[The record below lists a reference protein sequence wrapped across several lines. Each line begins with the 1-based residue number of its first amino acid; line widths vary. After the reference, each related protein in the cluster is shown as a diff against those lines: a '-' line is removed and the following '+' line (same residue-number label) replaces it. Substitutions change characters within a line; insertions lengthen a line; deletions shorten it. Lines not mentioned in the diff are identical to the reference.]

1 MSNIYDRINKPKS
14 TPQPQ
19 AEIVPTAVEKPY
31 LPPTE
36 QDRTTSINELTT
48 RLETAN
54 SALALVD
61 DIVLKKYLSR
71 LSDMSVASLHEEWN
85 VKDALRDV
93 ILFKVNKMAYEK
105 DEYATDK
112 FNSIISALTYV
123 SGEVFM
129 VIDGHETKT
138 DFYLGVKIDPG
149 SDRTVSSYADTLKR
163 ALLGQFPGAKIEDL
177 SLNESDNKYSPQEVF
192 VKRINEEANT
202 ISICTGI
209 PAMKNSKGEYTNA
222 TFIQGIEKFALA
234 MQGQR
239 YTAIILASN
248 VSDETIGSIRTG
260 YENIYTQLSAAGTQ
274 QLAYSTNESLSN
286 ALSRSKGV
294 SDSIGHTESEGQTHT
309 TSQSTTETKTES
321 TTHTKGESKDNFWGK
336 AGKLSGPLMEA
347 GAILTATGFGAP
359 LGAAMMGV
367 GAVAGIGGTIGSKQL
382 SKSESKT
389 EGTSTGKTLGTSDSV
404 NHGHSDSTTHTES
417 FTETNGQ
424 TSTIGSTKNFTL
436 TIQDK
441 HIQEIQKRI
450 EQQLERMAVAE
461 SAGLWATA
469 AYFISYGTDRAT
481 AETGAA
487 IYRSI
492 VQGEQSGV
500 ERSAISTWYSNTPD
514 FNSLK
519 NYICAL
525 SHPVFSYHK
534 NSAFAPIQLTPTNM
548 LSSKEV
554 AIALALPRK
563 SVPGFPVV
571 EHVSLGKDVVRL
583 DDSESK
589 ASFDLGCIFDQGI
602 ARPENRVKLDINS
615 LTQHTFVTGSTGCGK
630 SETVYKLIDSIQ
642 KSDVNFLIIE
652 PAKGEYKNVFGTEY
666 IFGTNPLISNLL
678 KINPFRF
685 PEGVHVLEHADR
697 LIEIF
702 NVCWPMYAAMPAVL
716 KEAVLNAYED
726 CGWDLVKSVNKYSN
740 NIFPT
745 FSDLIWELEA
755 VIELSEY
762 SEEVKSNYK
771 GSLVTRVK
779 SLANGINGEI
789 FSGQEI
795 GDEILFDR
803 NVIVDISRIGSQET
817 KALIMGILIMRLNEY
832 RANSGVEPNSRLRH
846 VTILEEAHN
855 LLKRCSQEQSSEGS
869 NLAGKSVEMI
879 SNSIAEMRTYGEGFI
894 IVDQS
899 PNAVDISAIRNTNT
913 KIIMRLPEEMDR
925 KTAGKSAALKDNQI
939 DEIAKL
945 PTGVAVVYQNNW
957 EEPVLCKVDRMNKEK
972 RLKYEFKED
981 AQPLIDLDKMSVEIL
996 KFLFKTKMA
1005 TPQPFDLELIKANLS
1020 SSNLPT
1026 YVKINVLEAIQEY
1039 ENNKS
1044 VSIWSN
1050 DEFVKFSWIISGIIG
1065 QKQQVTKLANTS
1077 ANYDE
1082 LTRAL
1087 KVLIHDKV
1095 KGLPEE
1101 MDMPILQSLM
1111 RDYSTINESHLQR
1124 YSEWLK
1130 IARERMNK

>member
-1 MSNIYDRINKPKS
+1 M
-14 TPQPQ
+14 
-19 AEIVPTAVEKPY
+19 AV
-31 LPPTE
+31 
-36 QDRTTSINELTT
+36 S
-48 RLETAN
+48 
-54 SALALVD
+54 
-61 DIVLKKYLSR
+61 
-71 LSDMSVASLHEEWN
+71 
-85 VKDALRDV
+85 
-93 ILFKVNKMAYEK
+93 
-105 DEYATDK
+105 
-112 FNSIISALTYV
+112 
-123 SGEVFM
+123 
-129 VIDGHETKT
+129 
-138 DFYLGVKIDPG
+138 
-149 SDRTVSSYADTLKR
+149 
-163 ALLGQFPGAKIEDL
+163 
-177 SLNESDNKYSPQEVF
+177 
-192 VKRINEEANT
+192 
-202 ISICTGI
+202 
-209 PAMKNSKGEYTNA
+209 
-222 TFIQGIEKFALA
+222 
-234 MQGQR
+234 
-239 YTAIILASN
+239 
-248 VSDETIGSIRTG
+248 
-260 YENIYTQLSAAGTQ
+260 
-274 QLAYSTNESLSN
+274 
-286 ALSRSKGV
+286 
-294 SDSIGHTESEGQTHT
+294 
-309 TSQSTTETKTES
+309 ES
-321 TTHTKGESKDNFWGK
+321 T
-336 AGKLSGPLMEA
+336 
-347 GAILTATGFGAP
+347 
-359 LGAAMMGV
+359 
-367 GAVAGIGGTIGSKQL
+367 
-382 SKSESKT
+382 
-389 EGTSTGKTLGTSDSV
+389 
-404 NHGHSDSTTHTES
+404 
-417 FTETNGQ
+417 
-424 TSTIGSTKNFTL
+424 
-436 TIQDK
+436 
-441 HIQEIQKRI
+441 
-450 EQQLERMAVAE
+450 
-461 SAGLWATA
+461 GLWATA

-500 ERSAISTWYSNTPD
+500 EQSAISTWYSDSAD
-514 FNSLK
+514 FKSLK
-519 NYICAL
+519 DYICGL
-525 SHPVFSYHK
+525 SHPIFSYQK
-534 NSAFAPIQLTPTNM
+534 NAAFNPIQLSPTNM

-583 DDSESK
+583 DDYRAK
-589 ASFDLGCIFDQGI
+589 DAFDLGCIFDQGI
-602 ARPENRVKLDINS
+602 ARSNNRVNLDLNS

-630 SETVYKLIDSIQ
+630 SETDYKLIDSIQ

-685 PEGVHVLEHADR
+685 TEGVHVLEHADR

-771 GSLVTRVK
+771 GSLITRVK

-795 GDEILFDR
+795 GDEILFDK

-832 RANSGVEPNSRLRH
+832 RANSNIDANSGLRH

-855 LLKRCSQEQSSEGS
+855 LLKRCSQEQSAEGS

-925 KTAGKSAALKDNQI
+925 RTAGKSAALKDNQI

-957 EEPVLCKVDRMNKEK
+957 EEPVLCKIDRMSEDK

-981 AQPLIDLDKMSVEIL
+981 VQPAFDLDILCVEIL
-996 KFLFKTKMA
+996 KFMFKTKVA
-1005 TPQPFDLELIKANLS
+1005 TPLPFDLELIKQNLS
-1020 SSNLPT
+1020 SSTLPT
-1026 YVKINVLEAIQEY
+1026 YVKINVLGAVQDF
-1039 ENNKS
+1039 ENNKA
-1044 VSIWSN
+1044 VSLWDN

-1065 QKQQVTKLANTS
+1065 RKQQVTQLANTS
-1077 ANYDE
+1077 ANFDE

-1087 KVLIHDKV
+1087 KVLIREKV
-1095 KGLPEE
+1095 NGLPEE
-1101 MDMPILQSLM
+1101 LYMPIIQSLL
-1111 RDYSTINESHLQR
+1111 RDYSTINEAHLQR

-1130 IARERMNK
+1130 IARERMN